1 MVEAP
6 WVKVRDLLD
15 SSLEL
20 PQQQRAKYL
29 DEHCPDPQVRRSV
42 EALIDSY
49 EECAT
54 FLEKPAIPGFLEH
67 DESWTGRLLGPYRL
81 LDEIGA
87 GGMGKV
93 YRAVRADNE
102 YTQNVAIKIISGV
115 FVSRQLVNRFRAE
128 RQILASLNHPN
139 VARLLDGGT
148 TKEGLPYL
156 VMEFVEG
163 TPIDEYCDA
172 HRLPLRKRLELFVQ
186 LCCAVQYAHQN
197 LIVHRDLK
205 PGNILVTS
213 DGTAKLLDFGI
224 AKILQPVEQGIG
236 RERTGTLQP
245 MMTPGYASPE
255 QVENKPVT
263 TASDVYSLGVV
274 LYLLLT
280 GHRRYL
286 KSLGGAHDGTQAI
299 AAEAPIRPSI
309 AIGRVDNI
317 GAADKDTAIATIVEN
332 RQAQSIDRLRKEL
345 TGDLD
350 AIVLKSLEQDSARRY
365 RFAEQFADDI
375 RRYLEGQPVQACLP
389 TLRYRAAK
397 FVRRN
402 IVVVTAATL
411 VAVAAIIAVGLVIRA
426 ERIANQQRVRAE
438 ARFNDVRKLANSL
451 LFDVHDSVQNL
462 PGSTPARELIVKK
475 ALEYL
480 DSLASEVSND
490 ATLQRELGTAYEK
503 VGDVQGQFYTENL
516 GLPQAALESY
526 KKALAIRK
534 ALARIDPRDV
544 ENQRQ
549 LAAIDGKL
557 GNIEWITGDPKA
569 AAESSRRGLEVSQ
582 AVAAAS
588 PSDRSDR
595 KLLATSYLDYAW
607 KQGAGEGDYP
617 GSIASCHQAITILEG
632 LLRQDASDKDARASL
647 TTAYSRLGTFLES
660 AGQFSDALSVFQ
672 KAFAIREKLLAS
684 DPTNTKNRRYLAS
697 SHINIGNVLAEMN
710 DPRGALLHQQT
721 ALSMI
726 ESLSAEDPKNVQLRQ
741 DRAGVLG
748 NIGSQLTIIG
758 NEDAAEHSLQR
769 AIGLLL
775 SLPAANSSMVVRF
788 TIAKDQY
795 RLGKALASRA
805 AKTPT
810 STLSRE
816 RWREAKTWF
825 EKSLPAFVD
834 LRDRK
839 IATGPEAA
847 MPDEVAKEISNCD
860 KALHATGGHMK
871 SREQTQALSVHH

>member
-1 MVEAP
+1 VIEAP
-6 WVKVRDLLD
+6 WEKVRDLLD

-20 PQQQRAKYL
+20 PQPQRSKYL

-42 EALIDSY
+42 EALIESY

-54 FLEKPAIPGFLEH
+54 FLEKPAISNFSEH
-67 DESWTGRLLGPYRL
+67 DPSWSGRWLGPYKL

-87 GGMGKV
+87 GGMGRV

-102 YTQNVAIKIISGV
+102 YNQNVAIKIISGV
-115 FVSRQLVNRFRAE
+115 FVSKQLVNRFRAE

-186 LCCAVQYAHQN
+186 LCSAVQYAHQN

-205 PGNILVTS
+205 PGSILVTR

-224 AKILQPVEQGIG
+224 AKILQPVGQGIG
-236 RERTGTLQP
+236 REQTATLQP
-245 MMTPGYASPE
+245 MTPGYASPE
-255 QVENKPVT
+255 QLENKPVT

-286 KSLGGAHDGTQAI
+286 KSLGSAHDRAQAN
-299 AAEAPIRPSI
+299 ASEAPIRPSV
-309 AIGRVDNI
+309 AIGRTESI
-317 GAADKDTAIATIVEN
+317 AGGDKHTAIATIVKD
-332 RQAQSIDRLRKEL
+332 RQAQSIDRLRREL

-350 AIVLKSLEQDSARRY
+350 AIVLKSLEKDCARRY

-402 IVVVTAATL
+402 IVAVTAATI
-411 VAVAAIIAVGLVIRA
+411 VAIAAITALGLIIRA
-426 ERIANQQRVRAE
+426 ERIANKQRARAE

-451 LFDVHDSVQNL
+451 LFDVHDSIQNL

-480 DSLASEVSND
+480 DSLAKEAAND
-490 ATLQRELGTAYEK
+490 VTLQRELGTAYEK
-503 VGDVQGQFYTENL
+503 VGDVQGQFYAENL

-526 KKALAIRK
+526 KKALAIRT
-534 ALARIDPRDV
+534 ALVRVEPRDV

-582 AVAAAS
+582 AVSAAS
-588 PSDRSDR
+588 PSNRSDR
-595 KLLATSYLDYAW
+595 KLLATSYLDYGW
-607 KQGAGEGDYP
+607 KQGAGEGDYAA
-617 GSIASCHQAITILEG
+617 GIASCHRAITILED
-632 LLRQDASDKDARASL
+632 LLRQDAADKDARTSL

-660 AGQFSDALSVFQ
+660 SGRFPEALSVFQ
-672 KAFAIREKLLAS
+672 MAFALREKLFAS

-710 DPRGALLHQQT
+710 DPRGALLHQQK
-721 ALSMI
+721 ALAMM
-726 ESLSAEDPKNVQLRQ
+726 ESLSAEDPQNVQLRQ

-748 NIGSQLTIIG
+748 NIGSQLTVIG
-758 NEDAAEHSLQR
+758 NENAAEHSLQQ

-775 SLPAANSSMVVRF
+775 SLPAANSSVVIRF
-788 TIAKDQY
+788 TVAKDQY

-805 AKTPT
+805 AKTPN
-810 STLSRE
+810 SALSRE
-816 RWREAKTWF
+816 RWREARTWF
-825 EKSLPAFVD
+825 EKSLPAFID

-839 IATGPEAA
+839 IAAGPDAA
-847 MPDEVAKEISNCD
+847 MPDEVLKEVFNCD
-860 KALHATGGHMK
+860 KALHATPVHLNHHG
-871 SREQTQALSVHH
+871 QPQALSIQH